1 MTLRSRACSEKRQL
15 IPQTDEEVERNEP
28 WSLFGV
34 SHGPKKEEPT
44 LAASSDPIRV
54 VLGNAIY
61 IDQEDLP
68 PVLRGRLLRL
78 AAFVNPRFREAEW
91 MRRPVYGLSR
101 IISRGIDGENFLVL
115 PRGLLDAVVETFK
128 DARAKWKIED
138 KRFSGSPIC
147 CEFGGELRPEQLAVS
162 KTLIAHDTG
171 VLAAGTAFG
180 KTVLSA
186 WMIAARK
193 TNTLILVNK
202 SRL

>member
-1 MTLRSRACSEKRQL
+1 MFLRGDMNARMGVAVTRRSVPMITREQFMTLRSRACSEKRQL

-44 LAASSDPIRV
+44 VVVSSDPIRV

-61 IDQEDLP
+61 IDQEDLL

-101 IISRGIDGENFLVL
+101 VISRGIDGENFLVL
-115 PRGLLDAVVETFK
+115 PRGLLDAVI
-128 DARAKWKIED
+128 R
-138 KRFSGSPIC
+138 
-147 CEFGGELRPEQLAVS
+147 
-162 KTLIAHDTG
+162 H
-171 VLAAGTAFG
+171 
-180 KTVLSA
+180 
-186 WMIAARK
+186 
-193 TNTLILVNK
+193 
-202 SRL
+202 